1 MKNVA
6 YEVAYELGSTL
17 ADQVITDFIKEEG
30 HYPESIGI
38 VLWAGSNTRSHGQCL
53 GQFMN
58 LMGVRPIWQGG
69 GGRVIGVEAIPLAE
83 LKRPRIDVTG
93 RISGLIRDMMPN
105 ALKWLD
111 KAVTLVAELDES
123 EEDNFIKKHINE
135 DVSWLVSEG
144 EDEKAAYQKARFR
157 LFGDPPGAYGAGI
170 GQLIEQK
177 NWESIDDLAD
187 VYVTWGSYCY
197 GDGAKSNQDKRIFRR
212 RLATMEVTIKNEDN
226 REAHMLSSDD
236 YNAYHAV

>member
-1 MKNVA
+1 MPKLKQTEQEIGHTLKALAGHYIEPGPGGAATSGRADVLPSGRNFFGVD
-6 YEVAYELGSTL
+6 ERMLPTKVAYELGSTL

-123 EEDNFIKKHINE
+123 EEDNFIKNI
-135 DVSWLVSEG
+135 LMRMFLG
-144 EDEKAAYQKARFR
+144 LCQKVKMRKP
-157 LFGDPPGAYGAGI
+157 LIKKPDSVYLGIHPGHMGPV
-170 GQLIEQK
+170 L
-177 NWESIDDLAD
+177 
-187 VYVTWGSYCY
+187 
-197 GDGAKSNQDKRIFRR
+197 
-212 RLATMEVTIKNEDN
+212 DN
-226 REAHMLSSDD
+226 
-236 YNAYHAV
+236 